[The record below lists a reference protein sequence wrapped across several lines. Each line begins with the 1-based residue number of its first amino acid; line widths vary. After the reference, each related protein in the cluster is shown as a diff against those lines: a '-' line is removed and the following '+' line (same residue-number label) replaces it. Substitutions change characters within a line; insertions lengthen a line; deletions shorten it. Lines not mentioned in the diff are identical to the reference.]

1 MVESSKPGYYSGNL
15 LGLLESILGLRWTVS
30 ARSCCSMVPFV
41 VEVLLGLAKSLESE
55 DFWQE
60 LKCCLCFVKMIC
72 FISSF
77 ATIDLPK
84 SDRVVEHSF

>member
-1 MVESSKPGYYSGNL
+1 MAKSSTPVYYSENL

-30 ARSCCSMVPFV
+30 ARSCCSTAPSA
-41 VEVLLGLAKSLESE
+41 VEVLVRLPKSLESE

-60 LKCCLCFVKMIC
+60 VFIYYAVCFV
-72 FISSF
+72 SSF

-84 SDRVVEHSF
+84 PDRVIRHSF